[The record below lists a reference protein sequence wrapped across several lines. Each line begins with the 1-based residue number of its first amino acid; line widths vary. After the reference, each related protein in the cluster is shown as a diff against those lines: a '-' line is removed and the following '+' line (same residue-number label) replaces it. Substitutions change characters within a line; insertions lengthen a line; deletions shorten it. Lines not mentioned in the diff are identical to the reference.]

1 MSGSEMAQAETPL
14 KFSSVAVKHTQL
26 ALISSISTASAPAVA
41 VLFRMLWIISQS
53 SLGFSINFQLAPRS
67 PRPNSCTLSQ
77 SSPNCSVYR

>member
-14 KFSSVAVKHTQL
+14 KFSVAVKHTQL

-53 SLGFSINFQLAPRS
+53 SLGFSINFQLAPRYT
-67 PRPNSCTLSQ
+67 RPNSGTLSQ